1 MKWNYQ
7 FIAKNKPNKGKGQNK
22 RYTLIGFN
30 EKNKNKEDSKIQN
43 GMKRRERGSV
53 WKPEDSLI
61 SFSF

>member
-1 MKWNYQ
+1 MK
-7 FIAKNKPNKGKGQNK
+7 
-22 RYTLIGFN
+22 
-30 EKNKNKEDSKIQN
+30 KNKNKEDNKIQN